1 MNTKKTSHNLSPFV
15 PHTPGIEKEMLDEM
29 SVDSFEDLISDIP
42 DELRINSHLTLDS
55 AKSEFE
61 VTTELQNLSR
71 CNKAGDELVCF
82 LGGGA
87 YDHFIPTAVG
97 AITSRS
103 EFATSYTPYQAEV
116 SQGTLQ
122 SIYEFQTM
130 ICEITGMEAANA
142 SLYDGASAV
151 AEACLTAT
159 RVNNKSTV
167 LLSEGLYHHYVD
179 VVKTYLKHSH
189 LNIEM
194 IPSTNGLTDLD
205 WLNNRIDE
213 NVSSVV
219 VQSPNRVGLMEN
231 WKEMGELCGK
241 HPALFVAVGDPTA
254 YGLFASPGECGAD
267 IYAGEG
273 QPLGIP
279 LSFGGPYLGL
289 FATKMDYIRKVPGR
303 LVGATKDLDGK
314 PGFVLTFQTREQHIR
329 RERATSNICTNQ
341 GLMALTACVFMSLMG
356 KEGMKRVAELCF
368 QKAYY
373 AAKEIE
379 KLNCYSLPFGNQF
392 FKEFVVECP
401 NPAKE
406 IIEKGVEEGLM
417 VGTTLS
423 DHPNYLRVAVTEKRT
438 KGEIDGFVLFLK
450 NIGYS

>member
-1 MNTKKTSHNLSPFV
+1 
-15 PHTPGIEKEMLDEM
+15 MLDEM
-29 SVDSFEDLISDIP
+29 GVDSFEDLISDIP
-42 DELRINSHLTLDS
+42 DELRINSYLALDS

-61 VTTELQNLSR
+61 VTSELQNLSR
-71 CNKAGDELVCF
+71 RNKAGDELVCF

-151 AEACLTAT
+151 AEASLTAA
-159 RVNNKSTV
+159 RVNNKSIV
-167 LLSEGLYHHYVD
+167 FLSEGLYHNYVD

-194 IPSTNGLTDLD
+194 IPSTNGLTDLN

-219 VQSPNRVGLMEN
+219 VQSPNRIGLIEN
-231 WKEMGELCGK
+231 WKEIGEMCGE

-254 YGLFASPGECGAD
+254 YGLFASPGKCGAD
-267 IYAGEG
+267 IYVGEG

-289 FATKMDYIRKVPGR
+289 FATKMEYIRKVPGR

-341 GLMALTACVFMSLMG
+341 GLMALTACVYMSLMG
-356 KEGMKRVAELCF
+356 KEGYRRVAELCF
-368 QKAYY
+368 QKAHYL
-373 AAKEIE
+373 AREIE
-379 KLNCYSLPFGNQF
+379 KLDGYSLPFGRNF
-392 FKEFVVECP
+392 FKEFVVKCP
-401 NPAKE
+401 ESAKKL
-406 IIEKGVEEGLM
+406 IEKGVETGFM
-417 VGTTLS
+417 VGTTLT
-423 DHPNYLRVAVTEKRT
+423 DHHNYLRMAVTEKRT
-438 KGEIDGFVLFLK
+438 KHEINGLVSFLK
-450 NIGYS
+450 NFV